1 MILTIWNKVY
11 NLHIKRF
18 TYTNNGNLAICLL
31 EDDRAP
37 FATLTVN
44 LEEKLP
50 HGYAY
55 VDTNNCPWAVDFIDD
70 NNLGEFV
77 GAYGQSGFCTYP
89 LYKFNEE
96 VIENDN

>member
-1 MILTIWNKVY
+1 MILTIWNKDF

-44 LEEKLP
+44 FEKLP

-55 VDTNNCPWAVDFIDD
+55 LDNNNCPWAVDFVED
-70 NNLGEFV
+70 NNLGEFT
-77 GAYGQSGFCTYP
+77 GIIKHSGFCNYP
-89 LYKFNEE
+89 LYKFYEE
-96 VIENDN
+96 ERYNG